1 MNGPAH
7 PDPVTVFTFPQPT
20 ANGPLHVGHLSGP
33 YLAADIAAR
42 AARARGERVVV
53 TTGLDVHQNYVLT
66 RAEREGVEVGVML
79 ADFRTEIKQT
89 YERSR
94 IGYDRFSDPLED
106 DHAPIIRQLVN
117 ELVAS
122 GAAPLREVTLH
133 ACADC
138 SRTLHESYLAG
149 LCGGCQAPASGGAC
163 EQCGGFTYVDSMV
176 EPVCGRCGGE
186 PRPFQAVVPVLRM
199 EDHRATLTDLWL
211 KADLPS
217 AVRALIDRQLA
228 AGLPEIALAYPT
240 NWGIEG
246 DGPLAGLR
254 IGPYTEIALTDL
266 YNVARAVDPTAA
278 DLAGYRAAL
287 GRVDQLWHFL
297 GLDNAF
303 WYALYWQA
311 IWAAAGIDPLPLSGL
326 VVNEFYTLDGLK
338 FSTSRNHAVW
348 ANELLRDEDPAL
360 VRLFLAWDRP
370 DRYQSDFTWKTF
382 RAFAERVGPMLDGTH
397 TITDVLHPA
406 LAEVELARGEDAL
419 RPAGFDPS
427 LAVRILLSLLAG
439 GVRETGSLRA
449 ALTGTGGE

>member
-79 ADFRTEIKQT
+79 ADFRADIKET

-106 DHAPIIRQLVN
+106 DHAPIIRQLMN

-163 EQCGGFTYVDSMV
+163 EQCGGFTYVDGMV
-176 EPVCGRCGGE
+176 DPVCGRCGGE

-211 KADLPS
+211 KADLPP

-254 IGPYTEIALTDL
+254 IGPYTEVALTDL
-266 YNVARAVDPTAA
+266 YNVARAVDPTAT

-311 IWAAAGIDPLPLSGL
+311 MWAAAGIDPLPLSGL

-397 TITDVLHPA
+397 PITDALHPA

-419 RPAGFDPS
+419 RPSGFDPS
-427 LAVRILLSLLAG
+427 LAVRSLLSLLAG